1 MQSIT
6 NCAHCNHEPLLV
18 KPKEARRLLSCG
30 NTHLYELLSTGEIAS
45 FRDGRSRKI
54 VMASLKNFIERRLEV
69 VVDQQKRKNRAPK
82 GRSGALPS

>member
-1 MQSIT
+1 MQSIA
-6 NCAHCNHEPLLV
+6 NCARCNSEPLVV

-54 VMASLKNFIERRLEV
+54 VVASLKNFIERRLSSS
-69 VVDQQKRKNRAPK
+69 NRQTKAK
-82 GRSGALPS
+82 EERD